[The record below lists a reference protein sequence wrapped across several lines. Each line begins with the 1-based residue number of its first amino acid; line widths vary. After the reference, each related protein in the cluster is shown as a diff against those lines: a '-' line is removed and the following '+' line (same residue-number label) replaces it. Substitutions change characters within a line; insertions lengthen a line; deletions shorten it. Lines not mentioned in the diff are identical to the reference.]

1 MNTVLPGFP
10 PLGAKLMHAPDA
22 SPLIAVCP
30 ATRPPPSLEAGNPP
44 GARAERTA
52 GTTTGVART
61 QVITSAMTSAER
73 NRAEVPCRRRVRAVT
88 LAGRAIGRVILV
100 ALAGL
105 HVWETA
111 SGRAPT

>member
-30 ATRPPPSLEAGNPP
+30 ATRPPSLEAGNPP

-52 GTTTGVART
+52 GTMTGVART
-61 QVITSAMTSAER
+61 QVIKSAMTSAER
-73 NRAEVPCRRRVRAVT
+73 NRAEVPCRRRGRAVT

-105 HVWETA
+105 HV
-111 SGRAPT
+111 